1 MRSATIDRT
10 TNETNINLILDLDGV
25 GKGII
30 KTNVPFFDHMVDQLT
45 FHSQIDLELR
55 AQGDVEIDYHHTV
68 EDCGICLGKACIC
81 LGKAFSE
88 AMGDKKGI
96 NRYGFFLLPM
106 DDALIRVALDFS
118 GRSFLS
124 WKVRFPTSSVGDF
137 DLELVREFF
146 NSFSTNSGA
155 TIHVEMLD
163 GFNSHHISEA
173 IFKGMGKAIKMA
185 IARDERLDSIPSTK
199 GTL

>member
-1 MRSATIDRT
+1 MRSAKIERI
-10 TNETNINLILDLDGV
+10 TNETKINLVLDLDGI
-25 GKGII
+25 GKGAI
-30 KTNVPFFDHMVDQLT
+30 KTNIPFFDHMLEQLI
-45 FHSQIDLELR
+45 FHSSVDLELK

-68 EDCGICLGKACIC
+68 EDCGICLGKAF
-81 LGKAFSE
+81 KE
-88 AMGDKKGI
+88 ALGDKKGI

-124 WKVRFPTSSVGDF
+124 WKVSFPTNRVGDF

-146 NSFSTNSGA
+146 NAFSTNSGA
-155 TIHVEMLD
+155 TLHVEKLD

-173 IFKGMGKAIKMA
+173 IFKTMGKSIKMA
-185 IARDERLDSIPSTK
+185 ITKNKGMEIIPSTK
-199 GTL
+199 GSL

>member
-1 MRSATIDRT
+1 MRSSTIDRI
-10 TNETNINLILDLDGV
+10 TNETNIKLVLNLDGA
-25 GKGII
+25 GKGSI
-30 KTNVPFFDHMVDQLT
+30 KTTIPFFDHMLDQLT
-45 FHSQIDLELR
+45 FHSQIDLDLN

-68 EDCGICLGKACIC
+68 EDCGICLGKA
-81 LGKAFSE
+81 FSE
-88 AMGDKKGI
+88 AMGDKKGL

-106 DDALIRVALDFS
+106 DDALIRVVLDFS

-124 WKVRFPTSSVGDF
+124 WKVRFPTNRVGDF

-185 IARDERLDSIPSTK
+185 VTKDQSRDSIPSTK
-199 GTL
+199 GSL

>member
-10 TNETNINLILDLDGV
+10 TNETNINLILNLDGV

-68 EDCGICLGKACIC
+68 EDCGICLGKA
-81 LGKAFSE
+81 FSE

-96 NRYGFFLLPM
+96 KRYGFFLLPM

-146 NSFSTNSGA
+146 NSFSANSGA

-185 IARDERLDSIPSTK
+185 VARDERLDSIPSTK

>member
-1 MRSATIDRT
+1 MRSSTIDRI
-10 TNETNINLILDLDGV
+10 TNETNIKLVLNLDGA
-25 GKGII
+25 GKGSI
-30 KTNVPFFDHMVDQLT
+30 KTRIPFFDHMLDQLT
-45 FHSQIDLELR
+45 FHSQIDLDLN

-68 EDCGICLGKACIC
+68 EDCGICLGKA
-81 LGKAFSE
+81 FSE
-88 AMGDKKGI
+88 AMGNKKGL

-106 DDALIRVALDFS
+106 DDALIRVVLDFS

-124 WKVRFPTSSVGDF
+124 WKVRFPTGRVGDF

-185 IARDERLDSIPSTK
+185 VTKDKSRDSIPSTK
-199 GTL
+199 GSL

>member
-1 MRSATIDRT
+1 MDLLIVSVSLQ
-10 TNETNINLILDLDGV
+10 NLLNLDGV
-25 GKGII
+25 GKSII
-30 KTNVPFFDHMVDQLT
+30 KTNIPFFDHMLDQLC
-45 FHSQIDLELR
+45 FHSSVDLELD
-55 AQGDVEIDYHHTV
+55 AQGDIGIDFHHTV
-68 EDCGICLGKACIC
+68 EDCGICLGKA
-81 LGKAFSE
+81 FSD

-124 WKVRFPTSSVGDF
+124 WKVKFPTNSVGTF

-146 NSFSTNSGA
+146 NAFSTHSGA

-173 IFKGMGKAIKMA
+173 IFKGAGKAIKMA
-185 IARDERLDSIPSTK
+185 VEKNQSLNTIPSTK
-199 GTL
+199 GTI